1 MTTTLRCFDNGGLAA
16 KRGTM
21 DRYTIL
27 PPRWAGPSY
36 RERDGSWQALA
47 CNSQPFHGIGMH
59 TSARPGHHLGK
70 RVLLE
75 QLPDDVQKFAK
86 QAFPEFFTNDI

>member
-1 MTTTLRCFDNGGLAA
+1 M
-16 KRGTM
+16 
-21 DRYTIL
+21 I
-27 PPRWAGPSY
+27 
-36 RERDGSWQALA
+36 
-47 CNSQPFHGIGMH
+47 
-59 TSARPGHHLGK
+59 ARPGHHLGK